1 MNILVVDGQGGGI
14 GRQLV
19 EQIKKSFPGVEITA
33 VGTNVLATQAMV
45 KAGADHGATGE
56 NAVIVGC
63 RNADI
68 IAGPIGIVIA
78 DSLWGEITPAMAV
91 AIGQSKAVRI
101 LIPMN
106 QCNNLIAGVDT
117 VTAGSLIRKAVEQI
131 RAAIAELEPRNEIG
145 RSIFTKDPEPLRK
158 DRTYQYKHEPV
169 DLLRALDMI
178 TERNNSQLPP
188 PTNNFKGIVGK
199 EPYPVTRK
207 TGEIFRQLLLRGVEK
222 LKNLFKGNKSR
233 SEIVAT
239 FISILEMC
247 KTGSVSLEGDTS
259 GENPNVRLL
268 RTEDKE
274 GEA

>member
-19 EQIKKSFPGVEITA
+19 EQMKKSFPDVEITA

-68 IAGPIGIVIA
+68 IVGPIGIVIA

-131 RAAIAELEPRNEIG
+131 R
-145 RSIFTKDPEPLRK
+145 
-158 DRTYQYKHEPV
+158 
-169 DLLRALDMI
+169 
-178 TERNNSQLPP
+178 
-188 PTNNFKGIVGK
+188 
-199 EPYPVTRK
+199 
-207 TGEIFRQLLLRGVEK
+207 
-222 LKNLFKGNKSR
+222 
-233 SEIVAT
+233 VA
-239 FISILEMC
+239 M
-247 KTGSVSLEGDTS
+247 EGCM
-259 GENPNVRLL
+259 
-268 RTEDKE
+268 
-274 GEA
+274 